1 MLKPLHSFVSTQDIK
16 YQLTRRATIMSLE
29 SYDRAKEV
37 KQFDESKIGVK
48 GLVDLGVTAIPRFFI
63 HPPATLA
70 ELRPK
75 SKTRPVSDVVPT
87 IDLSGVD
94 SDHLRPTIVEKIAR
108 ASRELGFFQVV
119 NHGIGVEVLERVV
132 RAIKGFHEQPP
143 EIKAPVYRR
152 ENTKGV
158 SYISNIDL
166 FHSKAA
172 SWRDTLQIRL
182 GLTEPELEEVPEICR
197 KEAVE
202 WNHHVKK
209 LGELLFGLLCEG
221 LGLKTDKLK
230 ENTFLE
236 GRMMVGH
243 YYPYCPQPDLTVG
256 ITSHTDPGPLTIL
269 LQDDKGGLQIKHGE
283 EWVDVKPVPGALVIN
298 IGDILQIMS
307 NDEYISVEHRVLANS
322 SLEPRISIAVF
333 FNPSERDSLYGPF
346 PELISPEKPARFR
359 QFTYTDYVTRFFTK
373 QLDGKT
379 LVNYYRL

>member
-132 RAIKGFHEQPP
+132 RAIKGFHEQPL

-172 SWRDTLQIRL
+172 SWRYS
-182 GLTEPELEEVPEICR
+182 
-197 KEAVE
+197 
-202 WNHHVKK
+202 
-209 LGELLFGLLCEG
+209 LFKQ
-221 LGLKTDKLK
+221 KTK
-230 ENTFLE
+230 
-236 GRMMVGH
+236 
-243 YYPYCPQPDLTVG
+243 
-256 ITSHTDPGPLTIL
+256 
-269 LQDDKGGLQIKHGE
+269 
-283 EWVDVKPVPGALVIN
+283 
-298 IGDILQIMS
+298 
-307 NDEYISVEHRVLANS
+307 
-322 SLEPRISIAVF
+322 
-333 FNPSERDSLYGPF
+333 
-346 PELISPEKPARFR
+346 
-359 QFTYTDYVTRFFTK
+359 
-373 QLDGKT
+373 
-379 LVNYYRL
+379 